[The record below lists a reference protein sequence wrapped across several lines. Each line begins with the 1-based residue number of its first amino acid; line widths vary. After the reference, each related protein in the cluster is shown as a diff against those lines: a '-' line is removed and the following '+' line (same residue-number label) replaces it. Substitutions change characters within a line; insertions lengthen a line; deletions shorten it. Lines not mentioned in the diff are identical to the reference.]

1 MEMGLNPDQHR
12 LTEQEHRAI
21 FDDKIKPA
29 LFADANPSERPVA
42 FIFGGQPGSGK
53 NAAIDAAKHDLAARG
68 GAVEI
73 IGDDLRD
80 FHPYYA
86 HLMLRDDTTAAFYT
100 DRDSGR
106 WIEMAIEEARARR
119 INIVIEGTMRDA
131 DKVAATMQSLRAAGF
146 EIDARALAVNP
157 RLSEQ
162 CILQRYEAQ
171 KHDRGIGRM
180 TTPKAH
186 QAALDGMLT
195 TLERI
200 ERDKLADRVTLC
212 RRGGE
217 VIYSN
222 ELRNGEWIREPRA
235 RAVVEAERNR
245 AMTLDEL
252 RDYVRAFD
260 DLAAMLARPERKAS
274 TEEVHRLDDLRRQA
288 QDEFAASLQ

>member
-1 MEMGLNPDQHR
+1 MALNPDQHR

-21 FDDKIKPA
+21 FENKIKPA
-29 LFADANPSERPVA
+29 LFGDANPSEQPVA
-42 FIFGGQPGSGK
+42 MIFGGQPGSGK
-53 NAAIDAAKHDLAARG
+53 NAAIDAAWHDLAARG

-80 FHPYYA
+80 FHPRYA
-86 HLMLRDDTTAAFYT
+86 QLMLCDDMTAAFYT

-106 WIEMAIEEARARR
+106 WIEMAIEEAGARR
-119 INIVIEGTMRDA
+119 VNIVIEGTMRDNN
-131 DKVAATMQSLRAAGF
+131 KVAATMKSLRAAGF

-171 KHDRGIGRM
+171 KHDRGSGRM
-180 TTPKAH
+180 TTSEAH

-200 ERDKLADRVTLC
+200 ERDKLVDRVTLC

-260 DLAAMLARPERKAS
+260 DLAVMLAQPERKAS
-274 TEEVHRLDDLRRQA
+274 PEEVHRLNDLRRRA
-288 QDEFAASLQ
+288 QSELAASQQ